1 MNKQIYTLL
10 LLLISSS
17 LSYGQQRS
25 FDEAADS
32 RELIR
37 YDNIQASDA
46 RSVAMDVVLYPSASL
61 SCSDSLSLFVPND
74 GWGFVSGTNN
84 FMDLAKAQRLEF
96 TSTDQFQILGGVVFF
111 AIAAVIGDGELKMDM
126 YEVDKSTGGPGDPIT
141 VSSSVKVSEINLP
154 DSNGVQATAFAIP
167 MADIP
172 TVSQPS
178 FYASV
183 DFTDAYTKMDT
194 VGIFQTFPGC
204 GVGEDTWEQFSDGT
218 WSSIRASWTLEA
230 DFAITVLVEFD
241 ELSSDE
247 SFIGNGG
254 LRIYPAFPNPA
265 KEKIVLNYEIEE
277 SGPVRIQIL
286 NAQGKLL
293 DSTENA
299 VVQSGKKQFEV
310 SLTSLPT
317 GNYFYLITTDQ
328 GSIGSRFVVQ

>member
-61 SCSDSLSLFVPND
+61 SCSDSVSLFVPDN

-96 TSTDQFQILGGVVFF
+96 TSTDQFQILGGIVFF
-111 AIAAVIGDGELKMDM
+111 AIADVIGDGELKMNM
-126 YEVDKSTGGPGDPIT
+126 HELDKSTGGPGDPIT
-141 VSSSVKVSEINLP
+141 VSSPVKVSEINLP
-154 DSNGVQATAFAIP
+154 DSNGVQPTAFAIP

-194 VGIFQTFPGC
+194 VGIFQTLPGC
-204 GVGEDTWEQFSDGT
+204 GLGEDTWEQFSNGT
-218 WSSIRASWTLEA
+218 WSSIRNSWMGLEA
-230 DFAITVLVEFD
+230 DFIITALVEFD
-241 ELSSDE
+241 ELSSAE

-265 KEKIVLNYEIEE
+265 KEKIILNYEIEQ
-277 SGPVRIQIL
+277 SGPVR
-286 NAQGKLL
+286 
-293 DSTENA
+293 
-299 VVQSGKKQFEV
+299 
-310 SLTSLPT
+310 
-317 GNYFYLITTDQ
+317 
-328 GSIGSRFVVQ
+328 